1 MEKRE
6 RKEGGGGGKSGG
18 FWFFQ
23 PLSLF
28 QSTSSPFF
36 TKKKNTH
43 SHARPLSPPLSL
55 SLSPPPSLSRPNLPI
70 QIVEAG
76 AEVCCGGKA
85 TVDRQ
90 FDMAAAANL
99 TVVRMFAF
107 PVLEGFNLQTSAGK
121 YNEKAAK
128 GLDYVIAAA
137 ARRGLKLVIA
147 LANNWKYNNFNT
159 DAKCAYTNWTK
170 TAKGCDD
177 FWTDKAAIKL
187 YKKNSERITGRVNTL
202 TGIAY
207 KDDPTILAWN
217 LINEPRCE
225 TPGCAPKLQSWIE
238 DVSAHLKSV
247 DPNHLI
253 TVGED
258 GFYQADNCW
267 ADIANPVP
275 RNGYK
280 NQGPPGS
287 GWPLATGQDFV
298 PNHAPSSIDFLSI
311 HMWPGELWG
320 KREGEGEGEGGRG
333 RERER
338 ARVVFFW
345 GGGVRAGR

>member
-1 MEKRE
+1 M
-6 RKEGGGGGKSGG
+6 
-18 FWFFQ
+18 
-23 PLSLF
+23 
-28 QSTSSPFF
+28 
-36 TKKKNTH
+36 
-43 SHARPLSPPLSL
+43 
-55 SLSPPPSLSRPNLPI
+55 
-70 QIVEAG
+70 EAG